1 MALKVAFF
9 ARSLAIVSLVL
20 AACSS
25 SGGGAHVDGSPDRG
39 SAGVDGGGS
48 GGSSAG
54 NDGGGPGGGAGV
66 DSGGP
71 DGGAAGVDGG
81 NPDGDAEDVDDGNPD
96 GDGGGPDGGNAD
108 VDVAGDATEALDAGW
123 KAYAAVPQAPP
134 TSYTCASEIHVATT
148 GDDTGGDGTSGMPY
162 KTIGKGIAMATA
174 AGACVQVHA
183 GTYTPAATLTFPS
196 DGTAGNPI
204 VLRSADG
211 RGMAIIDGSAVTAAP
226 TVEVNKDH
234 VVIDGFEF
242 KNKPQSD
249 GAFVVRFDGQSISK
263 CEGSVLRNSKLT
275 GGFSQLKIYQKTHGV
290 VIENN
295 EFSGPTANSTASL
308 TGASGLL
315 FRANYLHD
323 IDTGD
328 LGTTELVGGSTGAT
342 FEKNL
347 FQDISTASGALVF
360 GDACGATC
368 DNDPEHY
375 AAVNALAW
383 SNIFIR
389 VRRALD
395 ILGCKNCSVLSN
407 TIIDAGVNAGY
418 VFRIGSANT
427 NGVVQ
432 PTTGLRIIDNLLASP
447 SALMGYVM
455 DLGASSSTGL
465 NMDYNLFYDG
475 PAGLAFGATHP
486 ATADTHSVLGD
497 PLFVGPTDLR
507 PGAGSP
513 AIGAGTNLVSDVPQD
528 FLNVTRPASGAFD
541 IGAVQH

>member
-1 MALKVAFF
+1 
-9 ARSLAIVSLVL
+9 LVL
-20 AACSS
+20 VACSS
-25 SGGGAHVDGSPDRG
+25 NGNGTHVDSGGSDRAG
-39 SAGVDGGGS
+39 DGVDGGGS

-54 NDGGGPGGGAGV
+54 GGGGGSGGSGGGDDGSTEASDGEGDDGSTDGGG
-66 DSGGP
+66 D
-71 DGGAAGVDGG
+71 DGG
-81 NPDGDAEDVDDGNPD
+81 
-96 GDGGGPDGGNAD
+96 GDGGT
-108 VDVAGDATEALDAGW
+108 DATEAIDAGW
-123 KAYAAVPQAPP
+123 QAYGSVPPAPP
-134 TSYTCASEIHVATT
+134 TNYTCTPEIHVATT
-148 GDDTGGDGTSGMPY
+148 GDDTAGDGTSGMPY
-162 KTIGKGIAMATA
+162 QTIGKGISMATA

-183 GTYTPAATLTFPS
+183 GTYTPAAMITFPS
-196 DGTAGNPI
+196 DGTSGNPI

-211 RGMAIIDGSAVTAAP
+211 RGLAIIDGSAVTAAP
-226 TVEVNKDH
+226 TIEVNKDY

-242 KNKPQSD
+242 KNKPQGD

-275 GGFSQLKIYQKTHGV
+275 GGFSQLKIYQQTHGV
-290 VIENN
+290 VVENN

-308 TGASGLL
+308 TGASGLV

-347 FQDISTASGALVF
+347 FQDIASASGALVL

-389 VRRALD
+389 VNRALD

-407 TIIDAGVNAGY
+407 TIVDAGDHTGY
-418 VFRIGSANT
+418 VFKIGSANT

-447 SALMGYVM
+447 GAVMGYIM
-455 DLGASSSTGL
+455 DLSASSSTGL
-465 NMDYNLFYDG
+465 NMDYNLFYNG
-475 PAGLAFGATHP
+475 PTGFAFGSTHP
-486 ATADTHSVLGD
+486 ATADTHSVQGN
-497 PLFVGPTDLR
+497 PLFVGPMDLR
-507 PGAGSP
+507 PGTDSP
-513 AIGAGTNLVSDVPQD
+513 AIGAGTNLVSEVPQD
-528 FLNVTRPASGAFD
+528 FLNVARPASGAFD
-541 IGAVQH
+541 IGALQH